1 MVNTARVPPGSSVVV
16 GLGGAGLAALLGAR
30 AAGARQIV
38 GVDLRDSKLAL
49 GHQRGADLAFDARDE
64 AVVDKVRAATGGGAD
79 FAYECVGK
87 VEAMELADRVTR
99 RGGTTVSSGL
109 FHPETSFA
117 IQHVN
122 LMAEDGINKG
132 CYPGKGCYLGSC
144 VPLRDI
150 PRDIELYRAGR
161 LSVDRLAE
169 GETLRQI
176 IAFR

>member
-122 LMAEDGINKG
+122 LMAEDGVNKG

-150 PRDIELYRAGR
+150 PRYIELYRAGR
-161 LSVDRLAE
+161 
-169 GETLRQI
+169 
-176 IAFR
+176 

>member
-1 MVNTARVPPGSSVVV
+1 MV

-122 LMAEDGINKG
+122 LVAEERTI
-132 CYPGKGCYLGSC
+132 KGCYLGSC

-150 PRDIELYRAGR
+150 PHYIELYQAGR
-161 LSVDRLAE
+161 LPVDRLISERIALKDLNEAFDRLAE

-176 IAFR
+176 VTFR